1 MSWINKDKCVKGMRL
16 DIGAGN
22 PDDGEVQPNGFVLN
36 DVGAHKNIDLVCN
49 IKDLLQ
55 FVPEGYCSEVRA
67 SHILEH
73 FGTQEVVGVVK
84 IVNKLLEDDGRFTI
98 FVPNFLWHIQ
108 LALEDHEKEAIHYA
122 FGGQLDEF
130 DYHKT
135 GFTPRLLKKLLEDNG
150 FTVQTLVNQTNISCV
165 ALKTSTR

>member
-1 MSWINKDKCVKGMRL
+1 MRL

-22 PDDGEVQPNGFVLN
+22 PAQGEVQPNGFVLN
-36 DVGAHKNIDLVCN
+36 DVEKHPNIDLVCN

-73 FGTQEVVGVVK
+73 FGTNEVVEVVK
-84 IVNKLLEDDGRFTI
+84 IVWKLLEPGGRFTI
-98 FVPNFLWHIQ
+98 FVPNFLWHVQ
-108 LALEDHEKEAIHYA
+108 LVVEDHEKEAIHYA
-122 FGGQLDEF
+122 FGGQLDEY

-135 GFTPRLLKKLLEDNG
+135 AFTPKLLQKLLEENG
-150 FTVQTLVNQTNISCV
+150 FKVETLVNQTSISCV
-165 ALKTSTR
+165 ALKTTPQTE